1 MSLSLSED
9 AGIPLQRIIRLS
21 AKSKYLPIFS
31 LSVETELEEQ
41 WRAQHAGFSTIITK
55 LIDFD
60 ELESKTSRAINLY
73 SQERYFN
80 LDDGV
85 MTVKLPQKCHSSA
98 ISELGIYFK
107 TKISET
113 VDFGIYHVI
122 YDTQQLQ
129 GLDLEVV
136 KLLLDENLSGAQ
148 S

>member
-1 MSLSLSED
+1 
-9 AGIPLQRIIRLS
+9 
-21 AKSKYLPIFS
+21 
-31 LSVETELEEQ
+31 
-41 WRAQHAGFSTIITK
+41 
-55 LIDFD
+55 
-60 ELESKTSRAINLY
+60 
-73 SQERYFN
+73 
-80 LDDGV
+80 